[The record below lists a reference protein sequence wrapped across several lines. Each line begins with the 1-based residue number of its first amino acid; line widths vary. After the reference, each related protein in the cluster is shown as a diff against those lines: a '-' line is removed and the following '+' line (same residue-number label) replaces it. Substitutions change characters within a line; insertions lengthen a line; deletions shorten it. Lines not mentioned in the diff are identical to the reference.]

1 MVTLVSVT
9 LGSSTYR
16 TGKISGVID
25 IYVSISVIFRSK
37 IYVKMDSVNI
47 SVNISE

>member
-1 MVTLVSVT
+1 MLLLDRVHIEQ
-9 LGSSTYR
+9 
-16 TGKISGVID
+16 GKFKIETRVID

-37 IYVKMDSVNI
+37 IYVKMDSINI